1 MLSCPTAT
9 AEATRSPPVTALVD
23 EDRVRG
29 NVYALLG
36 NLLAGPPE
44 AELLQML
51 RGIAPDPGDTS
62 LLAASWQL
70 LAVAAGRANPP
81 ELREEYDALFIGVG
95 RGEIVPYGSWYL
107 TGFLM
112 EQPLA
117 ALRGDLR
124 ALGIERQAGVC
135 EPEDHAAAL
144 CDTMALLITGDT
156 PATLEQQHRFYARH
170 LEPWLPRFFR
180 DLQQAASARFYR
192 AVGQLGEQFIGVES
206 QAFRVTIPA
215 AGAATPS

>member
-1 MLSCPTAT
+1 MLSCPSIAP
-9 AEATRSPPVTALVD
+9 EPDLFD

-36 NLLAGPPE
+36 NLLATPPDDN
-44 AELLQML
+44 LLQL
-51 RGIAPDPGDTS
+51 LSGIEPERNDQS
-62 LLAASWQL
+62 LLAASWRSL
-70 LAVAAGRANPP
+70 TDAASGASPAEIRD
-81 ELREEYDALFIGVG
+81 EYDALFIGLG
-95 RGEIVPYGSWYL
+95 RGELVPYASWYL

-112 EQPLA
+112 EKPLA
-117 ALRGDLR
+117 LLRDDLR
-124 ALGIERQAGVC
+124 ALGIERQPGVS

-156 PATLEQQHRFYARH
+156 PATLDEQRRFYSRH
-170 LEPWLPRFFR
+170 LETWLPKFFR
-180 DLQQAASARFYR
+180 DLQQATAARFYR

-206 QAFRVTIPA
+206 HAFRVSIPA